1 MTKTSCSPL
10 PEHAIEW
17 VKSFLVEYQNRLCQ
31 GIEAI
36 DAVGQFF
43 RDEWSRNEGGG
54 GISCVLENGNV
65 FERAGINFSHVFG
78 ETLPAAATKTR
89 PELAGRPFEALGVS
103 IVFHPNN
110 PYLPTTHANIRFFM
124 TTDIVNAPIWWFG
137 GGFDLTP
144 YYPFEEDCIK
154 WHQQAKQATQP
165 YENILYPK
173 WKQWCDEYF
182 YLPHR
187 SETRGIGGLF
197 FDDFCDYDFET
208 CFQIFKN
215 VGNCF
220 WEAYQPIAMKRKD
233 HAYTSEEK
241 QFQLYRRGRYV
252 EFNLLYDRGTL
263 FGIQSQG
270 RTESILMSMPPQVV
284 FKYNWQPKENSK
296 EDILYQRYL
305 KPQDWLK

>member
-1 MTKTSCSPL
+1 MSRISCPPL
-10 PEHAIEW
+10 PENAIER
-17 VKSFLVEYQNRLCQ
+17 VKSFLLEFQTRLCQ
-31 GIEAI
+31 GMEQI
-36 DAVGQFF
+36 DGVGKFF
-43 RDEWSRNEGGG
+43 SDEWSRNEGGG

-65 FERAGINFSHVFG
+65 FERAGVNFSHVFG

-103 IVFHPNN
+103 VVFHPNN
-110 PYLPTTHANIRFFM
+110 PYIPTTHANIRFFM
-124 TTDIVNAPIWWFG
+124 TTDTGNTPIWWFG

-144 YYPFEEDCIK
+144 YYPFEEDCIA
-154 WHQQAKQATQP
+154 WHEQAKQATHP
-165 YENILYPK
+165 FEKILYPK
-173 WKQWCDEYF
+173 WKKWCDEYF

-187 SETRGIGGLF
+187 GETRGIGGLF

-215 VGNCF
+215 VGNHF
-220 WEAYQPIAMKRKD
+220 WEAYQPIALKRKD
-233 HAYTSEEK
+233 IPYTTQEK

-270 RTESILMSMPPQVV
+270 RTESILMSMPPEVV
-284 FKYNWQPKENSK
+284 FKYNWQPEENSK
-296 EDILYQRYL
+296 EAVLYQRYL
-305 KPQDWLK
+305 KPQDWLR